1 MCVVIEVSLVFPV
14 KNHPNLSIATVF
26 QGWMEALEAH
36 SAYSTHYCSQEP
48 GSEEEEEEEENAVS
62 LAQLKAS
69 LQVAVVL
76 ETSQDACETW
86 QWFRFCSPAVSPV
99 QHQTAEVSRRK
110 LEEEVTAFLSILKN
124 DGLAESK
131 VFHTL

>member
-1 MCVVIEVSLVFPV
+1 
-14 KNHPNLSIATVF
+14 
-26 QGWMEALEAH
+26 MEALEAH
-36 SAYSTHYCSQEP
+36 SAYSTHYCSQEL

-76 ETSQDACETW
+76 ETSQDTRETW

-131 VFHTL
+131 VFHIL